1 MNKDQAYHQ
10 IALACL
16 KTLRE
21 GGNASSQDQVKVL
34 YDTIDSAFQS
44 QFALILAELE
54 DAKHRLNLIA
64 ALDPAHDSL
73 SDAQDI
79 INNNG
84 TAH

>member
-21 GGNASSQDQVKVL
+21 STSANNKDQAQEL
-34 YDTIDSAFQS
+34 YEAIDQGFQS
-44 QFALILAELE
+44 QFALVIAELE
-54 DAKHRLNLIA
+54 DAKQRLNLINQ
-64 ALDPAHDSL
+64 LDPKRHSL
-73 SDAQDI
+73 DDAQAI
-79 INNNG
+79 ASATG

>member
-21 GGNASSQDQVKVL
+21 SNAGESKDAAQEL
-34 YDTIDSAFQS
+34 YDTIDQAFQG
-44 QFALILAELE
+44 QFALVLAELE
-54 DAKHRLNLIA
+54 DSKQRLNLINQ
-64 ALDPAHDSL
+64 LDPQRHSVA
-73 SDAQDI
+73 DAQAI
-79 INNNG
+79 INANG

>member
-1 MNKDQAYHQ
+1 VNKDQAYHQ

-21 GGNASSQDQVKVL
+21 GGNATSEDQIKAL
-34 YDTIDSAFQS
+34 YNAIDTAFQS
-44 QFALILAELE
+44 QFSLVITELE
-54 DAKHRLNLIA
+54 DARHRLKLIA
-64 ALDPAHDSL
+64 ELDPAQHAL
-73 SDAQDI
+73 KDAQDI